1 MIYTVTMNPSLD
13 YMVSVRDLKLGCVN
27 RTENE
32 QILPGG
38 KGINVSIVL
47 NHLGIQTTAIG
58 FIAGFTG
65 DEISKRLRGF
75 GFPTDFIQV
84 NDGYSRINIKVDS
97 GQETQINGKG
107 PMIVGEEIQL
117 LYKKLERLEKEDIL
131 VLAGNVPAALSNRIY
146 GEICKRMQPKGN
158 KVIVDAAGELLLHS
172 LAFKPFL
179 IKPNLNELEELFDK
193 KLNSMDEILF
203 YGKELQNM
211 GARNV
216 LVSLANDGAVL
227 FCEHGE
233 IYQENAAEGIAV
245 NTIGSGDSMV
255 AGFIAGYTQC
265 NDFEQALKF
274 GIAAGSAS
282 AFENGLAEKEEIMA
296 ILHKVC
302 EMKTKNQVE

>member
-13 YMVSVRDLKLGCVN
+13 YMVSVKDLKLGCVN
-27 RTENE
+27 RTESE

-58 FIAGFTG
+58 FVAGFTG

-84 NDGYSRINIKVDS
+84 NDGASRINIKIDS
-97 GQETQINGKG
+97 GQETEINGKG
-107 PMIVGEEIQL
+107 PMIVGEEMQL
-117 LYKKLERLEKEDIL
+117 LYKKLERLDKEDIL
-131 VLAGNVPAALSNRIY
+131 VLAGNVPNTLSSRIY
-146 GEICKRMQPKGN
+146 GEICRRMQPKGN
-158 KVIVDAAGELLLHS
+158 RVIVDTSGELLLHT
-172 LAFKPFL
+172 LEFKPFL
-179 IKPNLNELEELFDK
+179 IKPNQSELEEFFQTK
-193 KLNSMDEILF
+193 IHSIEEILF
-203 YGKELQNM
+203 YGKKLQNM

-216 LVSLANDGAVL
+216 LVSLAKDGAVL
-227 FCEHGE
+227 FCENGE
-233 IYQENAAEGIAV
+233 IYQENAAEGKAI

-255 AGFIAGYTQC
+255 AGFIAGYTEFK
-265 NDFEQALKF
+265 DFEQALKF

-282 AFENGLAEKEEIMA
+282 AFEDGLAEKEEIMA

-302 EMKTKNQVE
+302 KKETKNQD